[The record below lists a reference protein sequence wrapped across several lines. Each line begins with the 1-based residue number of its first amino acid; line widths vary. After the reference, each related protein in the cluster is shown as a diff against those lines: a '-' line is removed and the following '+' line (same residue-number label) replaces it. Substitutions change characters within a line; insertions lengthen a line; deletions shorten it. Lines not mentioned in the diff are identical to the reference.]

1 MRRVRIMDARA
12 TSCGGNTRVPI
23 HYLAKITGTKQGTLR
38 GDSQKPNRRNWIE
51 LTGFDLGVL
60 APLDVTGGTA
70 SGKRQHKPVV
80 ITKPVSAST
89 PPLLQAWR
97 TKEQLSE
104 IIVEGTDQ
112 GSESVVS
119 RVVLTQA
126 QIVHYAGA
134 KNGDNAFTIIFQ
146 IIREGLKV
154 PSK

>member
-1 MRRVRIMDARA
+1 M
-12 TSCGGNTRVPI
+12 
-23 HYLAKITGTKQGTLR
+23 
-38 GDSQKPNRRNWIE
+38 
-51 LTGFDLGVL
+51 
-60 APLDVTGGTA
+60 
-70 SGKRQHKPVV
+70 